1 MDNKKE
7 LVVALAD
14 AEQAAVATINAIM
27 QENGLPCY
35 LMEPIVDKIH
45 QLLLDGKR
53 SELTEARNRES
64 EVAS

>member
-45 QLLLDGKR
+45 HQLLDGKR
-53 SELTEARNRES
+53 SELAEARNRES